1 MAAADP
7 DTEVQAE
14 FPPLVRQYKSGRV
27 VRFGA
32 TDTVPASTDDTAGT
46 GVTSKDVVINPS
58 SGLWARLYLPAA
70 LPAAGQPVLGGRR
83 WERGAYRRRARARLR
98 RGEGLAPWQGRLVL

>member
-27 VRFGA
+27 QRFFN
-32 TDTVPASTDDTAGT
+32 PAPLPAGT
-46 GVTSKDVVINPS
+46 DPATGVVSKDVVVDPAT
-58 SGLWARLYLPAA
+58 GLWARLFLPPGSHGKKQ
-70 LPAAGQPVLGGRR
+70 LFDP
-83 WERGAYRRRARARLR
+83 
-98 RGEGLAPWQGRLVL
+98 